1 LQYTALGFGLTG
13 KIWIKLEGLVHF
25 GHISEKWSFHRIR
38 DKDLALSGLSVSS
51 IKLDISPEAA
61 AVIGF
66 VLVID
71 HLNNIVLS
79 YMVSY
84 D

>member
-1 LQYTALGFGLTG
+1 
-13 KIWIKLEGLVHF
+13 
-25 GHISEKWSFHRIR
+25 
-38 DKDLALSGLSVSS
+38 
-51 IKLDISPEAA
+51 
-61 AVIGF
+61 

-84 D
+84 DWDISVVPERHQRYLSFPALVLIRVAPYRYSRQTRTQLESRGGI

>member
-38 DKDLALSGLSVSS
+38 DKDLALSGLSVLS
-51 IKLDISPEAA
+51 IKLDAA